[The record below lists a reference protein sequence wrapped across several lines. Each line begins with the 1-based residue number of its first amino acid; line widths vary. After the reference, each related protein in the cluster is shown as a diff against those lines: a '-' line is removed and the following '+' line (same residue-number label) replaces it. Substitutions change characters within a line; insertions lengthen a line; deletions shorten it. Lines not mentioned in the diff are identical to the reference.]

1 MSEEVVKRRQGTLTH
16 RRMVWPYVVTTY
28 EDGSV
33 DVEVRDAICPRC
45 RGRASVKRVDGK
57 VILSCHRCNI
67 SEVYEPYGSYDELK
81 AAVADMVR
89 ASLA

>member
-1 MSEEVVKRRQGTLTH
+1 MSREVARRRQDTFTH

-33 DVEVRDAICPRC
+33 EVDVRDAICPRC
-45 RGRASVKRVDGK
+45 RGRASLKQVGEK
-57 VILSCHRCNI
+57 VVLSCHRCNI

-81 AAVADMVR
+81 AAVAEMVR
-89 ASLA
+89 ASMA